1 MEIYYSEGGARDPY
15 FQYRFKVREVTR
27 EMYEW
32 CSNYD
37 AGEHDFRRWHI
48 VWNSNRGND
57 DLKEVPLIQ
66 FEWEE
71 PAITFAL
78 MFGEYIL

>member
-1 MEIYYSEGGARDPY
+1 MELFYSAGGNNRPTFRY
-15 FQYRFKVREVTR
+15 QFKMKAITDK
-27 EMYEW
+27 MFDW
-32 CSNYD
+32 CSNYED
-37 AGEHDFRRWHI
+37 EGRNFRRWHI
-48 VWNSNRGND
+48 IWNVNEGQGDRE
-57 DLKEVPLIQ
+57 EVPMIQ